1 MRRCDANDCKD
12 EAFWECPYRFGA
24 RAGDKYTVYCT
35 DHKYKCVHTAVRIT
49 EIPPVVNIQSGDVKM
64 IGKAA
69 TSGVARHRLWR
80 VAALPLME
88 GIDRRMEKAD
98 NKPDGGYAIHNW
110 KEGLDDVTFLRDRV
124 GHTLVHLLRL
134 MGGSVDGDDS
144 VQGNSDA
151 LSWGAMFIA
160 ETVANHKEA
169 WEKAF
174 YAEPRGEKGGVK

>member
-1 MRRCDANDCKD
+1 MKC
-12 EAFWECPYRFGA
+12 EAFACKAGARWECPRRKADYQF
-24 RAGDKYTVYCT
+24 KSYVYC
-35 DHKYKCVHTAVRIT
+35 DLHKILCLHGAIVFS
-49 EIPPVVNIQSGDVKM
+49 EEQVVNSQPSDVKM

-98 NKPDGGYAIHNW
+98 AKPNGGYAIHNW
-110 KEGLDDVTFLRDRV
+110 KEGLDDITFLRDRV

-134 MGGSVDGDDS
+134 MSGSVDGDDS

-160 ETVANHKEA
+160 EAVANHKEA
-169 WEKAF
+169 FEKAF
-174 YAEPRGEKGGVK
+174 YTEPRGEKRGVK